1 MADGDVTIWGI
12 HAGQTGDADALFLTK
27 GYIAL
32 GWDDMGNLS
41 KLSPTREAFKEKAAQ
56 VYPHWKPGK
65 IITSASQLYRFVH
78 ELKEGDI
85 VVYPSKR
92 DRHVHIG
99 QVGGSY
105 KHDPTAEKTY
115 PNLRPVQ
122 WLKSLPRTHFSQGA
136 LYEIGSALSL
146 FQVKTY
152 ADEFLAVLE
161 GEATALPPP
170 EKDET
175 VALVAREIEET
186 TKDFIIKKLDQE
198 FKGHAFMHLVAHLLN
213 TMGYRT
219 RVSPEGPDSGVD
231 ILAHK
236 DELGLEPPIIK
247 VQVKSSQGNIG
258 GPDVKSF
265 FANVGNGEHGLF
277 ITLGTFS
284 KQAKSF
290 AEGKPNLRLLDGEEL
305 VALIGNHYE
314 QFDPRYKTQL
324 PLRRVYIP
332 HTVEEPEE

>member
-1 MADGDVTIWGI
+1 MAEGEVTIWGI
-12 HAGQTGDADALFLTK
+12 HAGQTGDADALFLTEERV
-27 GYIAL
+27 AL
-32 GWDDMGNLS
+32 GWDEMGDLT
-41 KLSPTREAFKEKAAQ
+41 KLAPTRDAFKERAAQ

-65 IITSASQLYRFVH
+65 VITSASQLYRFVH
-78 ELKEGDI
+78 EMKEGDI

-99 QVGGSY
+99 RISRDY
-105 KHDPTAEKTY
+105 EYDPTAHKTY
-115 PNLRPVQ
+115 PNLRPVR
-122 WLKSLPRTHFSQGA
+122 WLQSYPRTHFSQGA

-152 ADEFLAVLE
+152 ADEFLAALK
-161 GEATALPPP
+161 GEDLRPVE

-175 VALVAREIEET
+175 VALVAQEIEET
-186 TKDFIIKKLDQE
+186 TRDFIIKKLDQE
-198 FKGHAFMHLVAHLLN
+198 FKGHAFTHLVAHLLN

-231 ILAHK
+231 IVAHK

-247 VQVKSSQGNIG
+247 VQVKSSQGSIG

-277 ITLGTFS
+277 VTLGTFS

-290 AEGKPNLRLLDGEEL
+290 AEGKTNLRLLDGEEL
-305 VALIGNHYE
+305 VGLISSHYE

-332 HTVEEPEE
+332 EIVEEVEE